1 MTATITALRTTLL
14 SPKLERP
21 WGPDVRSNHIVAVH
35 IETSDGVGGT
45 GFSWTPTIGA
55 EAVRALLDND
65 IRRFALGRP
74 ADAAQLWQPLWE
86 NLHEAGSGG
95 LTTIAMAGL
104 DLALWDYECRFKDQ
118 PLVDRL
124 GRTRERVQVYGSG
137 VNLHYSEDE
146 LLAQVDRWI
155 SAGFTA
161 VKIKVGKPDIFED
174 LDRVA
179 AVRERIGPDRQLML
193 DANQRWDRATAS
205 IAIAALAESDPAWIE
220 EPLRA
225 DDTPGYAALRAAS
238 VVPIALGENAHT
250 IWRFRD
256 LMDAGACDIV
266 QPNVIRV
273 GGITPFLGIVRAAA
287 ERGLRV
293 APHLLPELS
302 GQLALTIPE
311 PTLVEDVEG
320 ATFEQLGILSEPTG
334 TSINDGWFT
343 ADTAAGIG
351 FNFVEDESE

>member
-1 MTATITALRTTLL
+1 VSTTITALRTTLL
-14 SPKLERP
+14 SPKLSRP
-21 WGPDVRSNHIVAVH
+21 WGADVRANHIIAVH
-35 IETSDGVGGT
+35 IETSDGLSGT
-45 GFSWTPTIGA
+45 GFSWTPSIGA

-74 ADAAQLWQPLWE
+74 ADAGELWQPLWE

-104 DLALWDYECRFKDQ
+104 DLALWDYECRVRDL

-124 GRTRERVQVYGSG
+124 GRTRDRVQVYGSG

-155 SAGFTA
+155 AAGLTA

-179 AVRERIGPDRQLML
+179 AVRQRIGPDRQLML
-193 DANQRWDRATAS
+193 DANQRWDRATAA

-225 DDTPGYAALRAAS
+225 DDTAGYAALRASS

-250 IWRFRD
+250 IYRFRD

-273 GGITPFLGIVRAAA
+273 GGITPFLAIVRSAA
-287 ERGLRV
+287 ERGIRV

-334 TSINDGWFT
+334 TSIRDGWFT
-343 ADTAAGIG
+343 ADTDVGIG
-351 FNFVEDESE
+351 FNFVESAE